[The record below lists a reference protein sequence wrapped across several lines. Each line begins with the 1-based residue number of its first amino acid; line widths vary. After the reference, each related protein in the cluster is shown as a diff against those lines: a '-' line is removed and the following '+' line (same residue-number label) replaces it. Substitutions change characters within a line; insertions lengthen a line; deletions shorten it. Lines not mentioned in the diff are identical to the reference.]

1 MESIEPKESVE
12 PEEKK
17 IPEEKKAPEEKQV
30 PRLSNGETAGRR
42 GGEGPQFYY
51 SRERRLL
58 KAPASVRALYEDRGA
73 AGFNLLRP
81 LVSTKSNAVLFGTMV
96 VLVFISLVISF
107 SGLGEKSYLGN
118 RISVSALRYEGAVLI
133 VLKKTSRAAA
143 YTGPLDIAVSPADA
157 ADSPAYPHRVT
168 LSSRRAEEFRFSVPF
183 DGPEFLV
190 TVSASPEIAGKADS
204 LAFKIKSK

>member
-1 MESIEPKESVE
+1 MESTEPMEPTESMESTE

-17 IPEEKKAPEEKQV
+17 VPGLPGGEEA
-30 PRLSNGETAGRR
+30 GGRR
-42 GGEGPQFYY
+42 SGEGPQFYY

-58 KAPASVRALYEDRGA
+58 KAPASVRALYEDKGA
-73 AGFNLLRP
+73 SGFNLLRP

-96 VLVFISLVISF
+96 VLVFITLVMSF
-107 SGLGEKSYLGN
+107 SGLTGEKTYRGN
-118 RISVSALRYEGAVLI
+118 RISVSALRYEGAVLV
-133 VLKKTSRAAA
+133 VLKKTGRPSA

-157 ADSPAYPHRVT
+157 ADSPPYPHRVT

-183 DGPEFLV
+183 DGPEFLI
-190 TVSASPEIAGKADS
+190 TVSASPETAGETDS

>member
-1 MESIEPKESVE
+1 ME

-17 IPEEKKAPEEKQV
+17 V
-30 PRLSNGETAGRR
+30 PGLP
-42 GGEGPQFYY
+42 GGEKTGGVRRDGEEPQFYY

-58 KAPASVRALYEDRGA
+58 KAPASVRALYEDKGA
-73 AGFNLLRP
+73 PRFNLLRP
-81 LVSTKSNAVLFGTMV
+81 LVSTKSNAVLFGTMA
-96 VLVFISLVISF
+96 VLVFIALVISF
-107 SGLGEKSYLGN
+107 SGLAGEKSCLGN

-143 YTGPLDIAVSPADA
+143 AYTGPLDIAVSPAGA

-168 LSSRRAEEFRFSVPF
+168 LSSRKAEEFRFSVPF
-183 DGPEFLV
+183 DGSEFLV
-190 TVSASPEIAGKADS
+190 TVSASPEIAGETGS